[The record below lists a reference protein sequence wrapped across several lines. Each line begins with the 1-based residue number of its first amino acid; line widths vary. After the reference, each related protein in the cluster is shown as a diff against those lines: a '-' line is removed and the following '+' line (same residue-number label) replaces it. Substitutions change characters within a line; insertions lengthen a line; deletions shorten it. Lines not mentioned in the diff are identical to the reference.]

1 MKKEERLQQQCDVC
15 GRLLDKNI
23 SNFRKYSRKTNG
35 LNFHTTCRDCEDRI
49 KLNTEWKD
57 GKLLCH
63 ICGEYKE
70 PSEFTYA
77 GANKYTLRQ
86 NKECRCNSCKLEQ
99 RKAAIAT
106 YDNDVKLEKVLQ
118 ARWLAAKSRAIDKS
132 IPFTITKED
141 LLTVWKA
148 QNGKCATRD
157 RVEFF
162 GLETN
167 DNYAN
172 NQLVKEEDIQL
183 STFQYDFNIHVSITN
198 SGLTSKSYDLVA
210 DVYIDGVPD
219 GFITI
224 PRSGTLDYQGATFF
238 DRNFHFDLPTDL
250 TNVSKLLFTG
260 YFSTY
265 RVTVDADSV
274 TNNAICQSGVTTEIP
289 INQAYIGGDTAN
301 ISINVII

>member
-148 QNGKCATRD
+148 QNGKCAISVLD
-157 RVEFF
+157 
-162 GLETN
+162 
-167 DNYAN
+167 
-172 NQLVKEEDIQL
+172 
-183 STFQYDFNIHVSITN
+183 
-198 SGLTSKSYDLVA
+198 LTYDLGEGRI
-210 DVYIDGVPD
+210 Y
-219 GFITI
+219 
-224 PRSGTLDYQGATFF
+224 
-238 DRNFHFDLPTDL
+238 
-250 TNVSKLLFTG
+250 TNVSIDQIMPSKG
-260 YFSTY
+260 YTIDNIQLVCMAVNQLKSDLDMDTILILCSAI
-265 RVTVDADSV
+265 VD
-274 TNNAICQSGVTTEIP
+274 NA
-289 INQAYIGGDTAN
+289 AKWKH
-301 ISINVII
+301 

>member
-141 LLTVWKA
+141 L
-148 QNGKCATRD
+148 
-157 RVEFF
+157 
-162 GLETN
+162 
-167 DNYAN
+167 
-172 NQLVKEEDIQL
+172 
-183 STFQYDFNIHVSITN
+183 
-198 SGLTSKSYDLVA
+198 
-210 DVYIDGVPD
+210 
-219 GFITI
+219 
-224 PRSGTLDYQGATFF
+224 
-238 DRNFHFDLPTDL
+238 PTDL

-274 TNNAICQSGVTTEIP
+274 TNNAVCQSGVTTEIP